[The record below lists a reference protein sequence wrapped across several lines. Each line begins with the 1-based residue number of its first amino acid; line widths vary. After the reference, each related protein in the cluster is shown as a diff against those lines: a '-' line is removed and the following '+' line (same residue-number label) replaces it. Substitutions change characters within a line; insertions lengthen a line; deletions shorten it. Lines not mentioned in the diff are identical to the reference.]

1 MGNLTNNPTVAQAFN
16 RFGLGGRPDDEVPAN
31 AVDWLTAQIT
41 CADPAPTAN
50 MPTLQQNLT
59 LLYEA
64 EFAHPGSAR
73 QVDLAAKFNA
83 MFTAEMQSFITYAT
97 TTTVPFRERLVWFW
111 SNHFAIMATVPSVR
125 PHMTGTIAQML
136 EAAILHPAMYIG
148 LDAETSFGPQ
158 SIQAIAAANSSEYL
172 SINENLGRETL
183 ELYSLGVNAGYTQA
197 DVDALAYLMTGINQN
212 CKLGTKLGYF
222 WDPSKAQPGSVT
234 LLGKTYPCTQAGLSS
249 ALHMLGTSPKTY
261 LHLATKLVTHFVS
274 DTPQQSDIET
284 VYNAFATSGGSLPAA
299 HAAIVGLQNAW
310 IPLQKLRTPLDLVVA
325 MFRASNFSAKQIS
338 NLGCSVNGILTA
350 LSQPLWQPQFP
361 NGYSDYSADWM
372 GPGPMLLRADF
383 ANWFAADNPNVSAT
397 LAAEASVAPFQ
408 SASTQA
414 ILNSVAN
421 PQEQLALLFS
431 SSEFQR
437 R

>member
-1 MGNLTNNPTVAQAFN
+1 
-16 RFGLGGRPDDEVPAN
+16 
-31 AVDWLTAQIT
+31 
-41 CADPAPTAN
+41 

-111 SNHFAIMATVPSVR
+111 SNHFAIMATVPSVQASAGPYFRHVIR

-158 SIQAIAAANSSEYL
+158 SIQANCTRRTAASNL

-222 WDPSKAQPGSVT
+222 WDPSKAPAWQRHPAWQDISLHTSRPEQCIAHAGYQPKNLPSPGQPSWSPT
-234 LLGKTYPCTQAGLSS
+234 LFPTRHSS
-249 ALHMLGTSPKTY
+249 RTSRRSI
-261 LHLATKLVTHFVS
+261 THS
-274 DTPQQSDIET
+274 R
-284 VYNAFATSGGSLPAA
+284 PAA
-299 HAAIVGLQNAW
+299 EAFRQRNAAIVGLQNAW
-310 IPLQKLRTPLDLVVA
+310 IPLQKLRTLWTSWLRCSAPRTFQPSRSAISAALSTAYSRHSANRYGSRSFQTDTRTTLPTGWDQGPCSCGQTSPTGSLQTIQTSA
-325 MFRASNFSAKQIS
+325 RPWRPRRASH
-338 NLGCSVNGILTA
+338 
-350 LSQPLWQPQFP
+350 
-361 NGYSDYSADWM
+361 
-372 GPGPMLLRADF
+372 R
-383 ANWFAADNPNVSAT
+383 
-397 LAAEASVAPFQ
+397 
-408 SASTQA
+408 
-414 ILNSVAN
+414 
-421 PQEQLALLFS
+421 S
-431 SSEFQR
+431 SPPR
-437 R
+437 RKRS